1 MHFKI
6 YFNNKPLFL
15 TDTITKEIEEY
26 THSSETMFIDEL
38 NTHTVKTMIYEMDQ
52 SQIYAGVFLF
62 NDVNKLMKAFKKELT
77 LVMAAGGF
85 VHSESNVLLI
95 YRKAKWD
102 LPKGKLDPG
111 ESLEQCAIRELSEET
126 GIQAIS
132 EGPLCTTYHT
142 YHEFGRHVL
151 KESHW
156 FLMKVSEKTEFVPQ
170 QEEDIEKCIWVPYQ
184 ELDQYMHNMHAS
196 LLDVIQA
203 GLKSILE
210 PARFESAIKKSIDK
224 NLSK

>member
-1 MHFKI
+1 MIVHCNTKNDFIMHFKI

-102 LPKGKLDPG
+102 LPKGKADEG
-111 ESLEQCAIRELSEET
+111 ENLEQCALREIHEET
-126 GIQAIS
+126 GL
-132 EGPLCTTYHT
+132 EN
-142 YHEFGRHVL
+142 V
-151 KESHW
+151 KSH
-156 FLMKVSEKTEFVPQ
+156 
-170 QEEDIEKCIWVPYQ
+170 
-184 ELDQYMHNMHAS
+184 
-196 LLDVIQA
+196 
-203 GLKSILE
+203 
-210 PARFESAIKKSIDK
+210 
-224 NLSK
+224 